1 FTVKNRRRGRNR
13 RQFQFFLGFEVR
25 IEAALAHPDFG
36 GQVADRQ
43 AIQSMR
49 RGEFG
54 CGEQNGGATGLA
66 LRGVGPA
73 AYPTT
78 LTKRCAHTLKIART
92 VVIIKGMHEE
102 RPIVLFCEPIP
113 FCRPAE
119 GIEYSVRAQ
128 GCGACC
134 VTRATRTTKFG
145 ATMSGSRIMRF
156 RNVLILI
163 A

>member
-1 FTVKNRRRGRNR
+1 
-13 RQFQFFLGFEVR
+13 
-25 IEAALAHPDFG
+25 
-36 GQVADRQ
+36 
-43 AIQSMR
+43 
-49 RGEFG
+49 
-54 CGEQNGGATGLA
+54 
-66 LRGVGPA
+66 
-73 AYPTT
+73 
-78 LTKRCAHTLKIART
+78 
-92 VVIIKGMHEE
+92 MHEE

-145 ATMSGSRIMRF
+145 ATMSGSRIMRL

-163 A
+163 ALAATVAVGPGSVRGEPTKPAGASKSKVIQYTGVGVHTRSVATSNPEAQKYFDQG